1 MPERFPQFNNGLY
14 GKGFELM
21 KSLRKAWR
29 LSLQDWAPIFRAVA
43 ELAIVRLQLA
53 MHSPRQVLIPE
64 PIRVPQGLFAQHSDR
79 AVRLVDRVSWAIGV
93 AACRVPWRSDCL
105 VRARAAQRWLARK
118 GIPTEMFIGVR
129 KDRGSFEAHAWLLH
143 DGKTVTGGDFR
154 AYAALVSPVGK

>member
-14 GKGFELM
+14 GEGFELM
-21 KSLRKAWR
+21 KSLWKAWP
-29 LSLQDWAPIFRAVA
+29 LSVQDWAPIFRAVA

-53 MHSPRQVLIPE
+53 MHSPRQLLIPE
-64 PIRVPQGLFAQHSDR
+64 PLRLPQGLLAHPSDR
-79 AVRLVDRVSWAIGV
+79 AAQMVDRVSWAIGV

-129 KDRGSFEAHAWLLH
+129 KNRGSFEAHAWLLH
-143 DGKTVTGGDFR
+143 DGKTVTGGDFS